1 VIKLRALGPSRS
13 SAPFHYFYG
22 LRESVKFGCESFVS
36 EYERYHT
43 VMFSNYASQARLI
56 PLEAQLDDSS
66 HWETLQAEKNLS
78 VLSVHCPFFSLLLA
92 KF

>member
-1 VIKLRALGPSRS
+1 M
-13 SAPFHYFYG
+13 
-22 LRESVKFGCESFVS
+22 KFGCEIFAS

-78 VLSVHCPFFSLLLA
+78 VLSVHCPFFSLLDNSSEDRLVLNELQLKA
-92 KF
+92 P